1 MRHEERAHPNQPAIR
16 WAQPPQDVKDS
27 RPGNSE
33 AAVREGEIF
42 FWIDEGAPKEARV
55 SLGRYRIS
63 VRDLLA
69 FLQRFRI
76 AS

>member
-16 WAQPPQDVKDS
+16 WAQPPQDVEDS
-27 RPGNSE
+27 RPGLAE
-33 AAVREGEIF
+33 ADVTDGEIVF
-42 FWIDEGAPKEARV
+42 RIDEGAPARV

-63 VRDLLA
+63 VQDLRA

>member
-1 MRHEERAHPNQPAIR
+1 MKNTERAHPNHPAIR
-16 WAQPPQDVKDS
+16 WAQPPQDVEDS

-42 FWIDEGAPKEARV
+42 FLADEGVPQAARA

-69 FLQRFRI
+69 FLQKFQI

>member
-1 MRHEERAHPNQPAIR
+1 MKNKERVHSNHPVIC
-16 WAQPPQDVKDS
+16 WAQPPQTLKDS
-27 RPGNSE
+27 RPRIAK

-42 FWIDEGAPKEARV
+42 FRVDEGAPKETRV

-76 AS
+76 VS

>member
-1 MRHEERAHPNQPAIR
+1 MRNKERVQSKHPAIR
-16 WAQPPQDVKDS
+16 WAQPPQDVEDR
-27 RPGNSE
+27 RPGTAK

-42 FWIDEGAPKEARV
+42 FSIDEGAPKEARV

-76 AS
+76 AL

>member
-1 MRHEERAHPNQPAIR
+1 MRSKERAQPNHPVIR
-16 WAQPPQDVKDS
+16 WAQPPEAEES
-27 RPGNSE
+27 RPRIAP
-33 AAVREGEIF
+33 AAVREGEIYF
-42 FWIDEGAPKEARV
+42 QVDEGVPKPARA

>member
-1 MRHEERAHPNQPAIR
+1 MRSKERAQPNHPVIR
-16 WAQPPQDVKDS
+16 WAQPLEAEES
-27 RPGNSE
+27 RPRIPP
-33 AAVREGEIF
+33 AAVREGEIYL
-42 FWIDEGAPKEARV
+42 
-55 SLGRYRIS
+55 LGRYRIS

>member
-1 MRHEERAHPNQPAIR
+1 MKNKERVHSNHPVIR
-16 WAQPPQDVKDS
+16 WAQPPQDVGDS
-27 RPGNSE
+27 RPGIAK
-33 AAVREGEIF
+33 AALHEGEIF
-42 FWIDEGAPKEARV
+42 FWVDEGAPKEARV

>member
-1 MRHEERAHPNQPAIR
+1 MKHKERANPSQPAIR
-16 WAQPPQDVKDS
+16 WAQPPQGVEDS
-27 RPGNSE
+27 RPGTAE

-42 FWIDEGAPKEARV
+42 FLADEGVPQAARA

-69 FLQRFRI
+69 FLQRFQI

>member
-1 MRHEERAHPNQPAIR
+1 MRSKERTQPNHPVIR
-16 WAQPPQDVKDS
+16 WAQPLEAQES
-27 RPGNSE
+27 RPGIAP
-33 AAVREGEIF
+33 AAIREGEIF
-42 FWIDEGAPKEARV
+42 FRVVEGTPKPARA

-76 AS
+76 PS